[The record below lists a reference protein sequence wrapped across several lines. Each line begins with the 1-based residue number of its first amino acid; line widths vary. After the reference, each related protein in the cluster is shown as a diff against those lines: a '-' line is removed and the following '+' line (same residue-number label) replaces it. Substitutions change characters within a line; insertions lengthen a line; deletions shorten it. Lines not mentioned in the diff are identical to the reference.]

1 MSKRTSLIK
10 VLAENI
16 WKRGRKTR
24 LAKVPPTG
32 RIDIGLLLCF
42 ATIIGGGLLAAWSFG
57 NIEETRGF
65 FDPPIVAEVED
76 RRILTDYRSETSPIV
91 DAAMIG
97 GDAVWVR
104 ENGVVQSY
112 DVARDLVLKDNQ
124 GLQDLG
130 FASGPTSLTVE
141 CKSPLDGDCSQAD
154 RAFLRS
160 EKGGLAVLEGNRWT
174 KLLDDNGWT
183 GLNGELVEQD
193 DLTAWGVSQDGRWVL
208 ASAGEQG
215 LGLFDQ
221 SQGEW
226 QNLARNLSVFEAS
239 QIVFAHQRFW
249 LASPD
254 GILTFTPENPQIDR
268 AANQTGGAV
277 LDIDRTPDGQVMVLQ
292 AGGCKTGSNCLTV
305 SKTTRSG
312 ELSLLA
318 GGIATDENL
327 SDLTVFH
334 ASLQKGSPVVLGR
347 AGVHRYDIQR
357 RVWITLLQTP
367 VDAFHASSDG
377 NNIYLAA
384 GTDFAML
391 SNGTLFE
398 RKQLTSKAT
407 QIQPTATG
415 EILVL
420 DRDGKLFDLA
430 GEAPKLVRPVDLGA
444 PSGVRFTVSTFWN
457 NTLIFAG
464 PQGSLLHNP
473 TTRRYSFDPNGWPKW
488 EDGDAGKLVVSAPN
502 LWLVNETRGQA
513 LTVEIVGDWPNKTL
527 QFTQQMDVE
536 QPIQSTY
543 AQNGGV
549 VFLMQNGKP
558 YIIRKS
564 QSGRPNSIFGT
575 TSQQLSDA
583 THLAAGS
590 DSLFFASNNAIQRYF
605 LKNRGWSAPISGPS
619 DGIADLGARGAG
631 YENLV
636 VISPNG
642 TVSVPSFSDGWQYQ
656 IGSNIA
662 ASIALPNVS
671 DANVNDNIL
680 WLAGDGKI
688 QPYSLDKSRFY
699 KALAG
704 GSGDVRLV
712 SVNGAPLWLSNASLF
727 LNVEK
732 VSQNGEAVKTA
743 WSASGAIGYT
753 AVRSNGSNFVVGLNS
768 NRECKFLSAPAPA
781 GTPLDARLLVDGRLF
796 VITDKGAGLYDPI
809 LRRWLKVTGIKPQ
822 RSSYLEVVNGHL
834 LHIIPNGSAKRF
846 QSVLIEKIGDSKS
859 CSDAAVEIDWE
870 IDEPNVDVSVD
881 AKTGAVHLL
890 NSKNGIVW
898 DWQNGTIQA
907 LLPQTNSS
915 NATSSF
921 KRVYTVNDGFT
932 FLSETALHH
941 YNITTRNWSRQKF
954 IGLSI
959 KIKELD
965 LFVSAG
971 EPAAVTLWDTSGA
984 IWGADVGSG
993 DLRFSKKRLPPAPQI
1008 SQPPAQIADF
1018 AQSNDQTA
1026 ILGLNS
1032 IEFYSGRTFT
1042 DRKIVSFATDTR
1054 VKTLV
1059 SIEGFGGNALISG
1072 ALQQPNTINFLPQQ
1086 DKIVS
1091 GSLNGTSFAYTPEN
1105 DQWWLADRAHLWRL
1119 DAQLQLHKCAFT
1131 TGGSSKTHC
1140 NQVLGKPHSLERDDV
1155 ISAAKTDDQWLYQ
1168 SEGGLWLLDDANRNP
1183 QRLLD
1188 PDVTNSGVLF
1198 RHSTAILFWDR
1209 QARNLYQFEAHLSR
1223 MRLVQTDVLDVAES
1237 RTKLV
1242 LTGPKGVSVWPT
1254 AGASTVAV
1262 PLSAVTFDKDSG
1274 AVGQGDF
1281 YGVSP
1286 QGRIYRNGKAE
1297 EQSGLL
1303 RLPPSTVAI
1312 TNGPAPASLVNRSI
1326 QGWWAQDQDGTIGFY
1341 WDRACERS
1349 DLPQVD
1355 YFDAPLRNVLAEETL
1370 RCQGGLSFDLGWS
1383 DQHRLISVEA
1393 GRDRIDF
1400 TTTAGRFSLTPDGK
1414 FTRTDDFTGRVRASL
1429 NAKTDFTNL
1438 ISRFEGKGYV
1448 SLPQRREQ
1456 AGAATISSAGL
1467 PSIRFEAAINPPK
1480 QWDAFGNDWLAWD
1493 RNANEIKI
1501 EGTPLAPKDAFENGV
1516 LLPLTKG
1523 RGAYRGNDRFAWI
1536 TASGHWL
1543 VEDAARVQVVSIGS
1557 QPDVIGLAHDRFL
1570 LRSGGLNVVTG
1581 VQSNDSN
1588 THTITTADL
1597 TLVEALRGPKVT
1609 ATLSFGGQSVNAFAS
1624 RGFQF
1629 DTRQDVTQLG
1639 TQAYLLTPVGL
1650 ADAESFATMLPVPRN
1665 MSAVEGQNGT
1675 MFGKISASWVSWD
1688 GAQWGRSDPPR
1699 WNGIVAQESGRK
1711 WHKVSGKLSISPIVA
1726 SEQWRVDRNGLRFAA
1741 DTLVS
1746 LGYSNGE
1753 FVAVTGVGTQV
1764 ARSFS
1769 GLASLSGPIVPP
1781 NGIRSIDVQ
1790 TTAPNT
1796 EILWAQTANQKLVWD
1811 SRAQSWAP
1819 PKQGQKPWEYRAPFP
1834 ENAPISLSFTNGNA
1848 VATIAVKANNG
1859 NTALSPFSWRRGDV
1873 FPFDKVNGLAV
1884 ADDHVLLASDFGL
1897 RRLTGRGH
1905 ASGGDVIYSNVPPNA
1920 PPKAWVSIG
1929 RPVSTPTV
1937 IAAKA
1942 QDGSCAEF
1950 TSARTT
1956 PSGCARNHDLRQ
1968 RFVIETPFWRW
1979 VTSDRKV
1986 AGMYL
1991 NRNGTDLARVTYS
2004 SRDGFAHDRLA
2015 ARVTCN
2021 GVTYEAWQGRDTIAT
2036 LNGLRPT
2043 ALDRISDVRK
2053 LYCQSETHQL
2063 GGGQRLAPGVIAVGR
2078 DRSVQLSGS
2087 SWSSVDHKAVVKRSS
2102 GRLPWNSARLNMGLE
2117 RGQPQLSYFGRDQ
2130 KWHPLGWSNGTADID
2145 KLTGMINISG
2155 GQYAFSK
2162 EGFYPIYVTGSY
2174 RIGPNSFDLFGAA
2187 TASTGFD
2194 ECVPFVIEPNDG
2206 TVQAVPKLQ
2215 NGTVTVG
2222 CRNGDFF
2229 RGSVA
2234 GSRDRA
2240 AFNVLTENPLNG
2252 RALASDDRWRFTLS
2266 NVSKDL
2272 GHVVTSL
2279 DAEPVSLSAGRYSFD
2294 DWTGF
2299 ATPFAETTEVLTSG
2313 SGWWQQSKNNFSL
2326 AALLRPVA
2334 EIDPTDVTSLSSDLV
2349 EGKRSLCLTLP
2360 SQKQNIFADG
2370 QRARAG
2376 YCRDW
2381 LGDDRVWSWYQ
2392 NDDDPLAFGTARN
2405 GVTINRALED
2415 GRFGD
2420 LIATGAP
2427 FAAASNALEG
2437 VLVPTRAGAVE
2448 LGPKGPISHYAFDQA
2463 VTLTLDQS
2471 GAPVFVVGARTYK
2484 PNGEADLLCPAVQA
2498 LPERLEKRA
2507 EIEKI
2512 TYLPNNRVQ
2521 VLVTTLTGRIALTMA
2536 CDDVVTARPW
2546 FLGVERQ
2553 HTARFKAERS
2563 NLQGAEIYLSVVENR
2578 IVASDVAEKG
2588 VEQRMDLDE
2597 PMVALIEAQDADAV
2611 LLFSSTKLLRVD
2623 LDRAVSDVARARRS
2637 VTLPRGAFAPE
2648 PQQAAP
2654 QQMDPETQTTPK
2666 KFNLRP
2672 RLRPQAKVIPPKAL
2686 TPPATSKT
2694 NSGNSKA
2701 ASKIS
2706 KFDVPQT
2713 EEPELTMQVPVATP
2727 PSPEIAWTKQQVQEI
2742 QSALNF
2748 KGFSAGVVDGLW
2760 GPKSNNALILWKKKN
2775 GYALTEGLT
2784 VAQFT
2789 RLTEVS
2795 D

>member
-1 MSKRTSLIK
+1 M
-10 VLAENI
+10 AESI
-16 WKRGRKTR
+16 WERGRKTR
-24 LAKVPPTG
+24 FAKVPPTG
-32 RIDIGLLLCF
+32 RIDIGLLLF
-42 ATIIGGGLLAAWSFG
+42 LATIIGGGLAAAWGFG

-65 FDPPIVAEVED
+65 FDPPIVSEVED

-91 DAAMIG
+91 DATMIG

-112 DVARDLVLKDNQ
+112 DVARDLVLKDNH

-130 FASGPTSLTVE
+130 FASGPTSLTAE
-141 CKSPLDGDCSQAD
+141 CNSPLDGDCSQAN

-160 EKGGLAVLEGNRWT
+160 DKGGLAVLKRSRWT

-208 ASAGEQG
+208 ASAGDQG

-221 SQGEW
+221 SKGEW
-226 QNLARNLSVFEAS
+226 QKLARNLSVFEAS

-254 GILTFTPENPQIDR
+254 GVLTFTPENRQIER
-268 AANQTGGAV
+268 AANQTGGNV

-292 AGGCKTGSNCLTV
+292 TGGCKTGSNCLTV

-347 AGVHRYDIQR
+347 AGVHRYDIQT

-367 VDAFHASSDG
+367 VDAFHAASDG
-377 NNIYLAA
+377 NTIYLAA
-384 GTDFAML
+384 GTDFAKL
-391 SNGTLFE
+391 SNGIFFE

-415 EILVL
+415 QILVL

-444 PSGVRFTVSTFWN
+444 PSGVRFTAATFWN

-488 EDGDAGKLVVSAPN
+488 KGGDAGKLVVSAPN
-502 LWLVNETRGQA
+502 LWLVNEAKGQA
-513 LTVEIVGDWPNKTL
+513 FTAEIVGDWPNKTL

-549 VFLMQNGKP
+549 AFLTQNGKP

-564 QSGRPNSIFGT
+564 QSGRPHSIFGT

-583 THLAAGS
+583 THLAAVS
-590 DSLFFASNNAIQRYF
+590 DSLFFADNKAIQRYF
-605 LKNRGWSAPISGPS
+605 LQNRGWSAPISGPS

-636 VISPNG
+636 VMSPNG
-642 TVSVPSFSDGWQYQ
+642 TVSAPSVSDGWQYQ
-656 IGSNIA
+656 IGSNID
-662 ASIALPNVS
+662 ASIGLSNVS
-671 DANVNDNIL
+671 DSNVNGNIL
-680 WLAGDGKI
+680 WLAGDGKV
-688 QPYSLDKSRFY
+688 QPYYLDRSRFY
-699 KALAG
+699 PALTG
-704 GSGDVRLV
+704 GRGDVRLI
-712 SVNGAPLWLSNASLF
+712 SVNGRPLWLSGGSLF
-727 LNVEK
+727 LNDRK
-732 VSQNGEAVKTA
+732 VSQNGETVKSA
-743 WSASGAIGYT
+743 WAASGEFGYM
-753 AVRSNGSNFVVGLNS
+753 AARSNGSNYVVGVNS
-768 NRECKFLSAPAPA
+768 DLECKFLSAAAPA
-781 GTPLDARLLVDGRLF
+781 GAPLDTRRLADGRLL

-822 RSSYLEVVNGHL
+822 RSSYLEVVRGHL
-834 LHIIPNGSAKRF
+834 LHVVPDGSAKRF
-846 QSVLIEKIGDSKS
+846 QSVLVEKIGDSQS
-859 CSDAAVEIDWE
+859 CSDAAVEIDWD

-881 AKTGAVHLL
+881 VKSGAVHLL
-890 NSKNGIVW
+890 NSKNGTVGE
-898 DWQNGTIQA
+898 WQNGTIQA
-907 LLPQTNSS
+907 LLPQANSS
-915 NATSSF
+915 DATSSF
-921 KRVYTVNDGFT
+921 KRVYKVNNGFT

-954 IGLSI
+954 VGLSI

-993 DLRFSKKRLPPAPQI
+993 ELRFSKKRLPPAPQI
-1008 SQPPAQIADF
+1008 SQPSAQISDF

-1026 ILGLNS
+1026 ILGRNS
-1032 IEFYSGRTFT
+1032 IEFYSGRTFR
-1042 DRKIVSFATDTR
+1042 DRKIVSFSTDTSG
-1054 VKTLV
+1054 KTLV
-1059 SIEGFGGNALISG
+1059 SIGGFGGNALISG
-1072 ALQQPNTINFLPQQ
+1072 PLQQPNTINFLPQQ
-1086 DKIVS
+1086 DKIFS
-1091 GSLNGTSFAYTPEN
+1091 GSLNSTSFAYTPEN

-1119 DAQLQLHKCAFT
+1119 DAQLKLYKCAFT
-1131 TGGSSKTHC
+1131 IGGSSKTHC
-1140 NQVLGKPHSLERDDV
+1140 TQVLGNPHSLERDDV
-1155 ISAAKTDDQWLYQ
+1155 IAAEEINDKWIYQ
-1168 SEGGLWLLDDANRNP
+1168 SGDGLWLLDDENRNP

-1188 PDVTNSGVLF
+1188 PEVTNSGVLF
-1198 RHSTAILFWDR
+1198 RHSNAVLFWDR
-1209 QARNLYQFEAHLSR
+1209 QARNLYQFEAQQSR
-1223 MRLVQTDVLDVAES
+1223 MRLMQNDVLDVANRS
-1237 RTKLV
+1237 DKLV
-1242 LTGPKGVSVWPT
+1242 LTLPN
-1254 AGASTVAV
+1254 GASAWRSAV
-1262 PLSAVTFDKDSG
+1262 IANATQLSAVTFSKDIGTEGSAG
-1274 AVGQGDF
+1274 F
-1281 YGVSP
+1281 YGLSP
-1286 QGRIYRNGKAE
+1286 QGRIFRNGKE
-1297 EQSGLL
+1297 EPNSGLL
-1303 RLPPSTVAI
+1303 RLPSSTVAI
-1312 TNGPAPASLVNRSI
+1312 ANGPAPASLGDRNI

-1341 WDRACERS
+1341 WDRACVKG

-1355 YFDAPLRNVLAEETL
+1355 YFDAPLRHVLAEETL
-1370 RCQGGLSFDLGWS
+1370 RCQGAMSFDLGWS
-1383 DQHRLISVEA
+1383 DQHRLLSVEA
-1393 GRDRIDF
+1393 GRDRIEF
-1400 TTTAGRFSLTPDGK
+1400 TTTAGRFAMNPDGN
-1414 FTRTDDFTGRVRASL
+1414 FTRTGDFAGRVQVSL
-1429 NAKTDFTNL
+1429 TAKGNFTKL

-1448 SLPQRREQ
+1448 SLPQLREQ
-1456 AGAATISSAGL
+1456 AGVAAVSVAGL
-1467 PSIRFEAAINPPK
+1467 QISFDAPIDPAK
-1480 QWDAFGNDWLAWD
+1480 QWEAFGNDWLAWD
-1493 RNANEIKI
+1493 RNSNAIKI
-1501 EGTPLAPKDAFENGV
+1501 DGTPLAPKDAFENGI

-1523 RGAYRGNDRFAWI
+1523 RGAYRGKDRFAWI

-1543 VEDAARVQVVSIGS
+1543 VDDATRVQVVSIGS

-1570 LRSGGLNVVTG
+1570 LRSGGLDVVTG
-1581 VQSNDSN
+1581 AQSNDN
-1588 THTITTADL
+1588 DTHTIAAADL
-1597 TLVEALRGPKVT
+1597 TFVEALRGQKVT
-1609 ATLSFGGQSVNAFAS
+1609 ATLSVGGQSVNAFSS

-1629 DTRQDVTQLG
+1629 DTRQDITQLG
-1639 TQAYLLTPVGL
+1639 TQAFLLTPVGL

-1675 MFGKISASWVSWD
+1675 MFGKTGTSWAAWD
-1688 GAQWGRSDPPR
+1688 GAQWVRSDPPR

-1711 WHKVSGKLSISPIVA
+1711 WHKVSGKLLISPVVA

-1741 DTLVS
+1741 DTLVA

-1753 FVAVTGVGTQV
+1753 FVTVTGVGTQV

-1769 GLASLSGPIVPP
+1769 GLASLSDPIVPP

-1790 TTAPNT
+1790 TAAPNK
-1796 EILWAQTANQKLVWD
+1796 EILWAQTANQKLVWN
-1811 SRAQSWAP
+1811 SRAQSWVP

-1834 ENAPISLSFTNGNA
+1834 ANAPISLSFTNGSA
-1848 VATIAVKANNG
+1848 AATIVVEANNG
-1859 NTALSPFSWRRGDV
+1859 TTAPSPFNWRRGGV
-1873 FPFDKVNGLAV
+1873 FPFDKVNGLIV
-1884 ADDHVLLASDFGL
+1884 ADGQVLLASDFGL
-1897 RRLTGRGH
+1897 RRLTGQGH
-1905 ASGGDVIYSNVPPNA
+1905 ASGGDVIYSNAPANA

-1929 RPVSTPTV
+1929 RPASTPTV
-1937 IAAKA
+1937 VAAKA

-1950 TSARTT
+1950 TSARTAPT
-1956 PSGCARNHDLRQ
+1956 GCARNHDLRQ
-1968 RFVIETPFWRW
+1968 RFVIETPFWQW
-1979 VTSDRKV
+1979 VKSDRKV

-1991 NRNGTDLARVTYS
+1991 NRNGTELAPVTYS

-2015 ARVTCN
+2015 ARVRCN

-2036 LNGLRPT
+2036 LNGLRPV
-2043 ALDRISDVRK
+2043 ALDRVSDARE

-2078 DRSVQLSGS
+2078 DQSVQLSGQ
-2087 SWSSVDHKAVVKRSS
+2087 SWNSVDHKAVVERSS
-2102 GRLPWNSARLNMGLE
+2102 GLLPWNSARLKMGLK

-2145 KLTGMINISG
+2145 KLTGVTSVSA
-2155 GQYAFSK
+2155 GQYALSK
-2162 EGFYPIYVTGSY
+2162 EGFYPISVGGGY
-2174 RIGPNSFDLFGAA
+2174 RINPKSFDLFGAT
-2187 TASTGFD
+2187 TASTGFG

-2206 TVQAVPKLQ
+2206 SVQAVPKLQ

-2222 CRNGDFF
+2222 CRNGEFF
-2229 RGSVA
+2229 RGSLA

-2240 AFNVLTENPLNG
+2240 AFDVLPENPLNG
-2252 RALASDDRWRFTLS
+2252 RVLTSNDRWQFTLS
-2266 NVSKDL
+2266 NANKYL
-2272 GHVVTSL
+2272 GHVVTSF
-2279 DAEPVSLSAGRYSFD
+2279 DTEPVSLSAGRYSFD

-2313 SGWWQQSKNNFSL
+2313 SGWWQQSKNDFSL
-2326 AALLRPVA
+2326 AALSRPVA
-2334 EIDPTDVTSLSSDLV
+2334 EIDPTEVISLSSDLV

-2376 YCRDW
+2376 ECRDW

-2392 NDDDPLAFGTARN
+2392 NDEGASAFGTARN
-2405 GVTINRALED
+2405 GVTMHRALED

-2427 FAAASNALEG
+2427 LVAASKALEG

-2448 LGPKGPISHYAFDQA
+2448 LGPNGPIAHYAFDQA

-2471 GAPVFVVGARTYK
+2471 GAPVFVVGARSYK
-2484 PNGEADLLCPAVQA
+2484 PYGDADLLCPAVQA
-2498 LPERLEKRA
+2498 LPTLLEKRA

-2512 TYLPNNRVQ
+2512 TYLPHKRIQ
-2521 VLVTTLTGRIALTMA
+2521 VLVITPTERIALTMA

-2553 HTARFKAERS
+2553 HTARFMAERS
-2563 NLQGAEIYLSVVENR
+2563 NLQGPEIYLSVVENR
-2578 IVASDVAEKG
+2578 LVASDAAEKG
-2588 VEQRMDLDE
+2588 VEQRMELSG
-2597 PMVALIEAQDADAV
+2597 PMVAQIAAQDADAV

-2623 LDRAVSDVARARRS
+2623 LDRAVSDIARAQRS
-2637 VTLPRGAFAPE
+2637 VDLPRGAFAPAPQQAE
-2648 PQQAAP
+2648 PQQTQP
-2654 QQMDPETQTTPK
+2654 QQAEPETQATPK
-2666 KFNLRP
+2666 IINVRP
-2672 RLRPQAKVIPPKAL
+2672 RLRPQPTVTQPKAP
-2686 TPPATSKT
+2686 TPPVPSVS
-2694 NSGNSKA
+2694 NSGTSKA
-2701 ASKIS
+2701 ARKDP
-2706 KFDVPQT
+2706 KFDAPQT
-2713 EEPELTMQVPVATP
+2713 EEPDLTMQVSVFTL
-2727 PSPEIAWTKQQVQEI
+2727 PSPEIAWTKQQVRDI
-2742 QSALNF
+2742 QSALNR
-2748 KGFSAGVVDGLW
+2748 KGFSAGSIDGLW
-2760 GPKSNNALILWKKKN
+2760 GQNSNSALMSWKEKN
-2775 GYALTEGLT
+2775 GYSPTEGLT
-2784 VAQFT
+2784 VAQFK

-2795 D
+2795 E